1 MTDLYG
7 RKIAKELHR
16 IAKALEQ
23 ILAAFEKDAQ
33 PTNPKKKKRPHG

>member
-7 RKIAKELHR
+7 RKIVKELHR

-23 ILAAFEKDAQ
+23 ILSALEKDPQ
-33 PTNPKKKKRPHG
+33 PTRPKKKKRV